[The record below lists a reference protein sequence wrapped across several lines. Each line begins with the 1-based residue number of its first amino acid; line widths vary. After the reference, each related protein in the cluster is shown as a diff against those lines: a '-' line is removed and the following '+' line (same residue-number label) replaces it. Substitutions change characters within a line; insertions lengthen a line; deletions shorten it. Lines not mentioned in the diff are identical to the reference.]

1 MIDSTTPNP
10 AAVHR
15 GAAALTSAL
24 RISTLLPRE
33 QDAIFSILHSLKTA
47 DEWLPR
53 LAGQPGS
60 EAYTT
65 RLLTAIGAR
74 RADRRTLPRAPCG
87 STGWCAATRS
97 AAATSTEWNADTD
110 RGLRLE
116 GGRR

>member
-1 MIDSTTPNP
+1 MIDPTTPNP
-10 AAVHR
+10 ADVQR

-60 EAYTT
+60 DAYTT
-65 RLLTAIGAR
+65 RLLTAIVDNYR
-74 RADRRTLPRAPCG
+74 RELANL
-87 STGWCAATRS
+87 
-97 AAATSTEWNADTD
+97 
-110 RGLRLE
+110 
-116 GGRR
+116 GR